1 MKTDSPYNGSGSL
14 TREQFLF
21 YEMRTTA
28 KLKSAGLS
36 NVIIVEKI
44 ARDNLFQFP
53 TEKSVKRIASACI
66 ARLDAMNDETLV
78 EAVASQPSEIAKQIC
93 LYAIMKHRR
102 LIWDFMLTVI
112 GEKYRIKDSSFGKID
127 LNIFFMRLQEQDNNV
142 ASWSDATVQKLKQ
155 VLTRIL
161 VENEYLDS
169 TKACRLNP
177 VWLNSILENAMR
189 SHNDDIALPAFNC
202 FI

>member
-1 MKTDSPYNGSGSL
+1 
-14 TREQFLF
+14 
-21 YEMRTTA
+21 
-28 KLKSAGLS
+28 
-36 NVIIVEKI
+36 
-44 ARDNLFQFP
+44 
-53 TEKSVKRIASACI
+53 
-66 ARLDAMNDETLV
+66 
-78 EAVASQPSEIAKQIC
+78 
-93 LYAIMKHRR
+93 MKHRR